1 MAASTIAAR
10 ALPPAGDGLAGLGQ
24 VARALRQWMA
34 WPRRERRMR
43 TRSGDMRA
51 LDDRLLADLGL
62 TRGHIAYAEHAS
74 RHGRLAKGWNCGLC
88 R

>member
-1 MAASTIAAR
+1 MVGSTTAAG
-10 ALPPAGDGLAGLGQ
+10 ALPSPGDGLAGLGQ
-24 VARALRQWMA
+24 VARALGHWMA
-34 WPRRERRMR
+34 RPKRERRMR
-43 TRSGDMRA
+43 TRIGDMRA

-74 RHGRLAKGWNCGLC
+74 RHGRLAKDWNCGLC